1 MPAAVSFSIV
11 NSYLHDAAEVREA
24 MKITEFLD
32 KKGIK
37 IGLAATEKE
46 DALEELVDILA
57 AVKEIG
63 DKKSIVRA
71 LVERESLGS
80 TGIGQGI
87 AIPHGKSDRV
97 DGIVAILG
105 ISRKGVNF
113 EALDGEPVYIFFL
126 LVAPK
131 ETAGPHLKA
140 LAQISRLLRDAYFC
154 ELLKRCTTPDEVFEL
169 IRREEDKKY

>member
-1 MPAAVSFSIV
+1 ME
-11 NSYLHDAAEVREA
+11 EVKTA

-32 KKGIK
+32 KRGIK
-37 IGLAATEKE
+37 VGMEAVEKE
-46 DALEELVDILA
+46 DALKELVDTLSEVA
-57 AVKEIG
+57 DIG

-71 LVERESLGS
+71 LIERENLGS

-87 AIPHGKSDRV
+87 AIPHGKTDRV
-97 DGIVAILG
+97 KGIVSVLG

-131 ETAGPHLKA
+131 ETSGPHLKA
-140 LAQISRLLRDAYFC
+140 LAQISRLLRDTYFC
-154 ELLKRCTTPDEVFEL
+154 ELLKRCNTPDEVFEL
-169 IRREEDKKY
+169 IRREEDRKH